1 MWRRQ
6 EVHREFFWVGLV
18 VGLALGGLALLG
30 LFLGTEAGRN
40 TRSRLGEA
48 VQRVRTRF
56 NGSAK
61 SQESPAEA
69 GYID

>member
-6 EVHREFFWVGLV
+6 EVHRDFFWVGLV
-18 VGLALGGLALLG
+18 VGLALGGLAILG

-48 VQRVRTRF
+48 VQRVRT
-56 NGSAK
+56 AL
-61 SQESPAEA
+61 
-69 GYID
+69 